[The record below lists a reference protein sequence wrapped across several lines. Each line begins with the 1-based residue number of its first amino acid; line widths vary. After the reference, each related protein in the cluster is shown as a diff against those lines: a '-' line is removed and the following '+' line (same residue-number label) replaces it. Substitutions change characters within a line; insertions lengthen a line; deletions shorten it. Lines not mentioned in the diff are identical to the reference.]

1 MGNAALARS
10 GEATSELRATERVRR
25 PGTRRHRGFTLIE
38 TALATIIVG
47 VGVLAMVS
55 AQAAFHKKN
64 AWSTHASI
72 AMALANEIREM
83 TWNLPQRDPVTGDFF
98 WGPEANELSFV
109 DYDDLDDFDGD
120 GGGLIFS
127 AGLGNGPINARR
139 EIIPNMD
146 GWSQIVRVFNVDEF
160 NIAVDPH
167 RADDSALPADGTTS
181 VMAVEV
187 VVLFQAH
194 NDPQLQE
201 MTRVSWIAP
210 R

>member
-1 MGNAALARS
+1 MGNAALARC
-10 GEATSELRATERVRR
+10 GEATTKTRAAARR
-25 PGTRRHRGFTLIE
+25 ARQPGTGRRRGFTLIE

-55 AQAAFHKKN
+55 FHKKN

-83 TWNLPQRDPVTGDFF
+83 TWNLPQRDPVTGDAF

-160 NIAVDPH
+160 NIAVDPN
-167 RADDSALPADGTTS
+167 RADDSMLPADGTTS

-187 VVLFQAH
+187 VVMFQAH
-194 NDPQLQE
+194 NDPELQE